1 MYSLERRRER
11 YIIIYT
17 WKIMEEQ
24 VPNFSYS
31 DNEGIKSA
39 WHPRR
44 GRNCTV
50 PAINLRGPR
59 HYQTVRNS
67 SFSVRGPRLFNALP
81 ASIRNMTGCTVDS
94 FKRSLDRYLSTV
106 PDEPQVRGYT
116 SIRRSETNSLLNMKP
131 ILWQWHNGCS
141 ICTN

>member
-1 MYSLERRRER
+1 
-11 YIIIYT
+11 
-17 WKIMEEQ
+17 MEEQ

-131 ILWQWHNGCS
+131 ISRDSL
-141 ICTN
+141 